1 MACLWSRDR
10 RREGG
15 WRGAGHLSLPGR
27 KPRELCKMGNET
39 TAEHRGGKEARLSP
53 RFPNFIFVL
62 GALAWNYI
70 ASFLASLGLG
80 ADFCF
85 PGWFPAFLFLTKL

>member
-1 MACLWSRDR
+1 
-10 RREGG
+10 
-15 WRGAGHLSLPGR
+15 
-27 KPRELCKMGNET
+27 MGNET

-62 GALAWNYI
+62 GALAWDYI
-70 ASFLASLGLG
+70 ALFLASLGLD

-85 PGWFPAFLFLTKL
+85 LGWFPVFLVLTEL

>member
-1 MACLWSRDR
+1 MR
-10 RREGG
+10 
-15 WRGAGHLSLPGR
+15 
-27 KPRELCKMGNET
+27 NEA

-70 ASFLASLGLG
+70 ALSLASLGLD

-85 PGWFPAFLFLTKL
+85 LGWFPAFLVLAEL

>member
-1 MACLWSRDR
+1 
-10 RREGG
+10 
-15 WRGAGHLSLPGR
+15 
-27 KPRELCKMGNET
+27 MGNET

-70 ASFLASLGLG
+70 ALFLASLGLD

-85 PGWFPAFLFLTKL
+85 PGWFPVFQVLTEL

>member
-1 MACLWSRDR
+1 MC
-10 RREGG
+10 GG
-15 WRGAGHLSLPGR
+15 GNHLSLPGR
-27 KPRELCKMGNET
+27 KPKELCKMRNET

-70 ASFLASLGLG
+70 ALSLASLGLD
-80 ADFCF
+80 ADFYF
-85 PGWFPAFLFLTKL
+85 LGWFLVFLVLIEL